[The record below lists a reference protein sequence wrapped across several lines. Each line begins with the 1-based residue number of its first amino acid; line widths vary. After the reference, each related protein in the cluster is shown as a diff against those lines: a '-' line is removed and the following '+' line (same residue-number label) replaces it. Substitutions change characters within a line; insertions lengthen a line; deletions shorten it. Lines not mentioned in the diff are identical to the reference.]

1 MTATRLLLAGILL
14 LLPDVAALAA
24 DAPPPIV
31 LAFGN
36 KKAGAACLLDT
47 DCDDNRCRLYPD
59 GQHYCVAPGKAC
71 AAPASDG
78 ASPGKTN
85 VHGVCYECV
94 QGMGWQAC
102 QSAPTSNGPVRP
114 LETRNK

>member
-14 LLPDVAALAA
+14 LAPDVAALAA
-24 DAPPPIV
+24 DAPAPII

-36 KKAGAACLLDT
+36 KKAGAECLLDT
-47 DCDDNRCRLYPD
+47 DCEDNRCRLYPD
-59 GQHYCVAPGKAC
+59 GHRYCVAQGKAC

-78 ASPGKTN
+78 ASPGKAN
-85 VHGVCYECV
+85 VHGACYECV

-102 QSAPTSNGPVRP
+102 RTAAPTTGPVRP
-114 LETRNK
+114 TETRNR